1 MRHKIRGKIWN
12 VRRVPNLGKFL
23 DLGQTRGSCDPPD
36 KKNKEIKILSSLRGQ
51 ELIEVLI
58 HEGLHAAFWD
68 IDETVIEQV
77 ADDLARLLA
86 KEITGLNK

>member
-1 MRHKIRGKIWN
+1 
-12 VRRVPNLGKFL
+12 
-23 DLGQTRGSCDPPD
+23 
-36 KKNKEIKILSSLRGQ
+36 
-51 ELIEVLI
+51 VLI

-86 KEITGLNK
+86 KEITGLNE